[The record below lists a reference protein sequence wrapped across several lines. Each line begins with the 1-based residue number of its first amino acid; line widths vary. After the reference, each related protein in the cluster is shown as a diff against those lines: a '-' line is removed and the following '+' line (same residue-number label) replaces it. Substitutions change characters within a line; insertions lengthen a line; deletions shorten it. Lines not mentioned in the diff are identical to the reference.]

1 MAQIPKAAEKFEIQA
16 YRRPK
21 DFQEL
26 RKNHVA
32 FTGSPRKHYY
42 DENRIVL
49 VIDPYSSNTFYYEF
63 KQSDIAYVEE
73 LPSLVSLDGE
83 SILMTR
89 IWIKKGTVAIR
100 CTPFVVENI
109 MEA

>member
-1 MAQIPKAAEKFEIQA
+1 MTHIPKAAEKFEIQA

-21 DFQEL
+21 EFQEL

-32 FTGSPRKHYY
+32 FTGSPKKHPY

-49 VIDPYSSNTFYYEF
+49 VVDPYSRNTFYYEF
-63 KQSDIAYVEE
+63 KQNDIAYVEE
-73 LPSLVSLDGE
+73 LPSLVNLDGE
-83 SILMTR
+83 SILMIR
-89 IWIKKGTVAIR
+89 VWIKKGAVAIR
-100 CTPFVVENI
+100 STPFVVENI